1 MAEDDIEKFKRL
13 SPEERIRKL
22 RELTQKDEEEIKK
35 AQDII
40 KESESEIEEIE
51 KEKRQIPIP
60 QMRSVDVSTL
70 FGRGTQEEELFKAK
84 RFVSFRREEES
95 GVEAAVGEPKG
106 AKARELEEIAA
117 RERTSREAEEEARR
131 QRQYGA
137 QAIRYEPI
145 GRVTERLGEIQ
156 NSLYSAETKE
166 EKERLL
172 GELYNIRAGTAQK
185 LSDIQDGSYSGEA
198 SNQAVLTYKT
208 AKQLMDK
215 YKA

>member
-1 MAEDDIEKFKRL
+1 MTKDDLEKVRRL

-22 RELTQKDEEEIKK
+22 REITQKDEEEIKK

-70 FGRGTQEEELFKAK
+70 FGRGTQEEEVFKAK
-84 RFVSFRREEES
+84 RFVVPRREEES
-95 GVEAAVGEPKG
+95 GVEAAVGELKG
-106 AKARELEEIAA
+106 AKAKELEEIAA
-117 RERTSREAEEEARR
+117 RERTSREAEEESRR
-131 QRQYGA
+131 QQYGA

-172 GELYNIRAGTAQK
+172 GELYSIRTGTAQK
-185 LSDIQDGSYSGEA
+185 LSDIQDGSYSSEA